1 MEETKLHHIM
11 MYITFFC
18 LGVVMSGIMVS
29 QELYQEM
36 IYVMLVGIIFL
47 FISLAYNYVRGID
60 YMNKNHPDYKGEDMF
75 GEEETQNQK

>member
-29 QELYQEM
+29 QGLYQEM

-47 FISLAYNYVRGID
+47 TISLVYSYARGID
-60 YMNKNHPDYKGEDMF
+60 YMNKNHPDYKGEDLF
-75 GEEETQNQK
+75 GEEEIQNQK

>member
-1 MEETKLHHIM
+1 MEETKLHHII

-29 QELYQEM
+29 QGLYQEM

-47 FISLAYNYVRGID
+47 TISLVYNYARGID
-60 YMNKNHPDYKGEDMF
+60 YMNKNHPDYKGEDLF

>member
-60 YMNKNHPDYKGEDMF
+60 YMNKNHPDYKGEDLF
-75 GEEETQNQK
+75 GEEETQNQN

>member
-47 FISLAYNYVRGID
+47 FISLTYNYVRRID
-60 YMNKNHPDYKGEDMF
+60 YMNDNHPDYKGEDMF
-75 GEEETQNQK
+75 GEEEN

>member
-1 MEETKLHHIM
+1 MEETKLHHII

-29 QELYQEM
+29 QGLYQEM

-47 FISLAYNYVRGID
+47 VISLAYNYVRGID
-60 YMNKNHPDYKGEDMF
+60 YMNENHPDYKGEDMY
-75 GEEETQNQK
+75 GEEETQNQN